1 METKDL
7 RIDIRESNKW
17 IKDRFKNKDII
28 TLDDLFGDY
37 QDLIDEVDHLE
48 EELRDLKKD
57 MEENYRPLPPDPDPY
72 ERW

>member
-1 METKDL
+1 MDTKDL
-7 RIDIRESNKW
+7 RIDIRECDKW

-48 EELRDLKKD
+48 EQVRDL
-57 MEENYRPLPPDPDPY
+57 ENDIENNYKPLPPDPDPY